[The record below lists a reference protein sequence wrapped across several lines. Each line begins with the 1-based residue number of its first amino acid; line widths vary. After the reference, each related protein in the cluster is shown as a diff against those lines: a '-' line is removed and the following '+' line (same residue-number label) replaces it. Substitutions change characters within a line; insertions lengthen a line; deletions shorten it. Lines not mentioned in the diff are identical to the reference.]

1 MSSQRPPE
9 PVATP
14 SQTSGTQLDWTLFVL
29 LSFMWG
35 SSYLF
40 IKIGVDEGLQPL
52 TLIML
57 RLLFGTLLLISV
69 FLVVRPALPTS
80 RRTYG
85 HLLVM
90 ALFSIVIPFWL
101 ITYGEGSG
109 VDSSVASILN
119 STVPLFTIV
128 IAPLF
133 LHDES
138 ITVNRLAGLAV
149 GFAGVVILTSGDLGG
164 SGAAGGI
171 SPGIVALLLSAVSY
185 AVGAVYARRNARGLS
200 PMTIALFQ
208 VLFAFTITTTLAF
221 AIENPLTASITPA
234 AAFSVVWL
242 GLFGSGL
249 AYLLF
254 FRLLGD
260 WGPTRTS
267 LVAYLLPVWGILLGV
282 AVLQETVDARVLFG
296 TALIIGGV
304 ALVNARF
311 GGRQLFRRSAPAA
324 DRTPPDR
331 RNAGRL
337 PAAQASS
344 ASSTAPA
351 TITAEATI
359 RRVASP
365 RVTAS
370 PIRTAPHAAATTV
383 ADSRSGATAVNGAT
397 LSAYS
402 TSRYATSVRIPPTAA
417 GRTTCGSRQPVPR
430 PAATTPMARMS
441 DPLSQISAAYGTG
454 SISRVPT
461 RSTVV

>member
-14 SQTSGTQLDWTLFVL
+14 LQTSGTRLDWTLFVL

-57 RLLFGTLLLISV
+57 RLLFGTLLLIGV
-69 FLVVRPALPTS
+69 FLVARPALPTS

-90 ALFSIVIPFWL
+90 ALFSVVIPFWL
-101 ITYGEGSG
+101 ITYGEQT

-133 LHDES
+133 LHDEL

-164 SGAAGGI
+164 SGAGGGI
-171 SPGIVALLLSAVSY
+171 SLGIVALLLSAVSY

-208 VLFAFTITTTLAF
+208 VLFAFAITTTLAF

-242 GLFGSGL
+242 GLFGSGM

-254 FRLLGD
+254 FRLLGA

-324 DRTPPDR
+324 D
-331 RNAGRL
+331 
-337 PAAQASS
+337 
-344 ASSTAPA
+344 
-351 TITAEATI
+351 
-359 RRVASP
+359 
-365 RVTAS
+365 
-370 PIRTAPHAAATTV
+370 
-383 ADSRSGATAVNGAT
+383 
-397 LSAYS
+397 
-402 TSRYATSVRIPPTAA
+402 
-417 GRTTCGSRQPVPR
+417 
-430 PAATTPMARMS
+430 
-441 DPLSQISAAYGTG
+441 
-454 SISRVPT
+454 
-461 RSTVV
+461 